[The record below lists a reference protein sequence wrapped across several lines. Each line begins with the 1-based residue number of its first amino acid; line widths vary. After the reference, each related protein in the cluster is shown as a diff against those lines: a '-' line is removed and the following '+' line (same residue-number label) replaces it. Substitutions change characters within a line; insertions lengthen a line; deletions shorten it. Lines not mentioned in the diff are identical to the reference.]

1 MSISSFASQSNF
13 NVKNAMASSTLS
25 DLMRVRKETIRE
37 CLTDFESE
45 EHRLEKVLRINGVE
59 YINDSKAGNVNATF
73 YALESMENQTVW
85 IAGGVGR
92 GSDCDMLLP
101 LVNEKVKAIICLGE
115 DNDHLIHTFANVVDF
130 MIETNDLEEAVKIA
144 YKLSD
149 EGDSVLF
156 SPACCGR
163 DEHYANYQE
172 RGDRF
177 KEAVRQL

>member
-13 NVKNAMASSTLS
+13 NVKNAMASNTLS
-25 DLMRVRKETIRE
+25 DLLRVRKETIRE

-59 YINDSKAGNVNATF
+59 YVNDSKAGNVNATF
-73 YALESMENQTVW
+73 YALETMENQTVW
-85 IAGGVGR
+85 IAGCVGK
-92 GSDCDMLLP
+92 DKPCEMLLP

-130 MIETNDLEEAVKIA
+130 MIETDSLEEAVKIA

-156 SPACCGR
+156 SPACSGK
-163 DEHYANYQE
+163 ENYSSYQE

-177 KEAVRQL
+177 KQAVRQL